1 MSGNTAE
8 QNLKAATDA
17 INETHAT
24 LKAYAEEARKLG
36 ANDAALNAKVD
47 EALLK
52 QGELQAQVQTLNQQ
66 IAELEGNGAGG
77 DVQHLSLG
85 AQFVGSDEFK
95 AFAANPGRGRFA
107 QTYEASITSATTDAD
122 GSAGALVPND
132 RKPGILEIPQ
142 RKLTVRDLLASGS
155 MSGNLLEYVRE
166 TGFTNN
172 ADMVAEGAKKPES
185 SLKFDTVTTSPK
197 VIAHWMKAS
206 RQILSDAPMLQSFI
220 NSRLTYGLKFKEE
233 DQLLNG
239 DGTGQNLEGLLKVAK
254 AFVDPTGGTATTA
267 IDRIRAA
274 LLQAELAE
282 LPSSGIVLNPIDW
295 AEIELMKDT
304 LGRYLIGNP
313 QGTLAPT
320 LWNLPIV
327 TTQAI
332 ARGKFLAGAFKTGAQ
347 ILDRW
352 QMSVQVAT
360 ENEDDFIRNMVTI
373 LCEER
378 LGFAIYRPEAFV
390 FGDVKG
396 PAAGGEG

>member
-24 LKAYAEEARKLG
+24 LKAYAEEARKRG
-36 ANDAALNAKVD
+36 SNDEALNAKVD
-47 EALLK
+47 EALLR
-52 QGELQAQVQTLNQQ
+52 QGELQANVTALQQQ

-77 DVQHLSLG
+77 DVQHVSLG
-85 AQFVGSDEFK
+85 AQFVGSDDFK
-95 AFAANPGRGRFA
+95 AFAENPGRGRFA
-107 QTYEASITSATTDAD
+107 RTYEASITSATTDAD
-122 GSAGALVPND
+122 GSAGALVPRE

-142 RKLTVRDLLASGS
+142 RKLTIRDLLAVGS

-172 ADMVAEGAKKPES
+172 AAPVAEGAKKPES

-239 DGTGQNLEGLLKVAK
+239 DGTGQNLEGLLKVAS
-254 AFVDPTGGTATTA
+254 AFVDPTGGKAETA

-313 QGTLAPT
+313 QGTLSPT
-320 LWNLPIV
+320 LWNLPVV

-332 ARGKFLAGAFKTGAQ
+332 AKGKFLAGAFKTGAQ

-360 ENEDDFIRNMVTI
+360 ENEDDFVKNMVTI

-378 LGFAIYRPEAFV
+378 IGFPIYRPEAFV
-390 FGDVKG
+390 FGDVNA
-396 PAAGGEG
+396 PADGN